1 MQQETNRI
9 ASKLLANKIPYM
21 TRRHFIVL
29 ADELGVDKFYYKSE
43 IAYHEKLER
52 MIKYCQL
59 SNSRFNLHTFK
70 DRIDKTFNE
79 TKAEASR
86 TVGGTI

>member
-1 MQQETNRI
+1 MEILMQET
-9 ASKLLANKIPYM
+9 KIPYM

-29 ADELGVDKFYYKSE
+29 ADELGADKFYYNSK

-52 MIKYCQL
+52 LISYCQQ
-59 SNSRFNLHTFK
+59 SNTRFNLDTFK
-70 DRIDKTFNE
+70 TRIDLAFNKTN
-79 TKAEASR
+79 AEASR

>member
-1 MQQETNRI
+1 MQETNRI
-9 ASKLLANKIPYM
+9 ATKLLANKIPYM

-52 MIKYCQL
+52 MISYCQQ
-59 SNSRFNLHTFK
+59 SNANFKLDTFK
-70 DRIDKTFNE
+70 ARIDKSFNE

>member
-1 MQQETNRI
+1 MQPTNRI
-9 ASKLLANKIPYM
+9 ASKLLADKIPYM
-21 TRRHFIVL
+21 TKRHFIVL
-29 ADELGVDKFYYKSE
+29 ADELGADKFWYKSE

-52 MIKYCQL
+52 LISYCQK
-59 SNSRFNLHTFK
+59 SNNGFSLDTFK
-70 DRIDKTFNE
+70 ARINLAFNK

>member
-1 MQQETNRI
+1 MQLT
-9 ASKLLANKIPYM
+9 NKIPYM

-43 IAYHEKLER
+43 IVYHEKLER
-52 MIKYCQL
+52 MIKYCQQ
-59 SNSRFNLHTFK
+59 SNARFNLDTFK
-70 DRIDKTFNE
+70 ARIDKSFNE
-79 TKAEASR
+79 IKAEASR

>member
-1 MQQETNRI
+1 MPKTNRI
-9 ASKLLANKIPYM
+9 ANKLLTNKIPYM

-29 ADELGVDKFYYKSE
+29 ADELGADKFYYSSK
-43 IAYHEKLER
+43 IVYHEKLKR
-52 MIKYCQL
+52 LINYCQK
-59 SNSRFNLHTFK
+59 SNARFNLDTFK
-70 DRIDKTFNE
+70 ARIDLAFNK

>member
-1 MQQETNRI
+1 MQKT
-9 ASKLLANKIPYM
+9 KTPYM
-21 TRRHFIVL
+21 TKRHFIVL
-29 ADELGVDKFYYKSE
+29 ADELGTDKFYYNSK

-52 MIKYCQL
+52 LISYCQQ
-59 SNSRFNLHTFK
+59 SNARFNLDTFK
-70 DRIDKTFNE
+70 ARIDLAFNK

>member
-1 MQQETNRI
+1 MSITN
-9 ASKLLANKIPYM
+9 IPYM
-21 TRRHFIVL
+21 TRRHFTVL
-29 ADELGVDKFYYKSE
+29 ADELGADKFWYKSE

-59 SNSRFNLHTFK
+59 SNPRFNLDTFK
-70 DRIDKTFNE
+70 DRIDKTFKA
-79 TKAEASR
+79 TKIEASRTFKTTKIEASR